1 MKIRGGFQLTETLE
15 LSEEKVI
22 IALAK
27 ALSSPTRFN
36 IVKLLLDKEMDISSI
51 AKKMKQTEA
60 NTSAQIKYLERAG
73 VLDSRYEPGAHGVRK
88 VCKTKV
94 NKIILNIH

>member
-1 MKIRGGFQLTETLE
+1 MTETLE

-60 NTSAQIKYLERAG
+60 NTSASSDQIPRA
-73 VLDSRYEPGAHGVRK
+73 SRSA
-88 VCKTKV
+88 
-94 NKIILNIH
+94 

>member
-1 MKIRGGFQLTETLE
+1 VTEILE
-15 LSEEKVI
+15 LNDQEQI

-27 ALSSPTRFN
+27 ALSSETRYK
-36 IVKLLLDKEMDISSI
+36 IVKLLLNDNEMDISSI

-60 NTSAQIKYLERAG
+60 NTSAQIKYLEKAG

-94 NKIILNIH
+94 KKIILNIL

>member
-1 MKIRGGFQLTETLE
+1 MNDVLE
-15 LSEEKVI
+15 ISEADAV

-27 ALSSPTRFN
+27 ALSSATRFN
-36 IVKLLLDKEMDISSI
+36 IVKLLVKEEMDISNI
-51 AKKMKQTEA
+51 AKKMNQTEA
-60 NTSAQIKYLERAG
+60 NTSAQIKFLEKTG

-94 NKIILNIH
+94 KKIILNIS

>member
-1 MKIRGGFQLTETLE
+1 MTDTLE
-15 LSEEKVI
+15 LNDEKQI
-22 IALAK
+22 IGLAK
-27 ALSSPTRFN
+27 ALSSPTRYN

-51 AKKMKQTEA
+51 AKRMKQTEA
-60 NTSAQIKYLERAG
+60 NTSAQIKYLEKAG

-94 NKIILNIH
+94 RRIILNVE